1 VPAHGK
7 TAGVAILGAGFLGE
21 KDRASLQLR
30 PAIHCQSRDIDWLF
44 GRLLDDGKVIGRVV
58 MAW

>member
-1 VPAHGK
+1 MAKP
-7 TAGVAILGAGFLGE
+7 AGVAILGAGFLGE